1 MNCFPELTYSVY
13 VDGGLSAEEAL
24 HVDRH
29 LARCVRCRALV
40 EAMRGEDLTLRQLLQ
55 ESGAEE
61 ASSSESRLAL
71 AGVGLVFLGVVAASA
86 GLRAAFERAESAFE
100 GADWLNPMSP
110 AFYLNLFFSAGT
122 YLFQE
127 GLSMLTSMIQT
138 IAVPLLV
145 VSALVF
151 GAWVVLGKGRA
162 SSALIVLMFA
172 LGPVSSARA
181 LEARKGPH
189 ASVPANETVDDSL
202 LARGDTVTIDG
213 VVTGNLIA
221 VGRRITV
228 RGTVKGD
235 VICWGQTIDLD
246 GTVEGNVYC
255 GGQTT
260 NLRGSVSRS
269 VISCGQRILVPV
281 GGRVDGDLLVF
292 GGETGVDGGVGR
304 DVSAFAGVADVR
316 GSVGRNLDAHVGRL
330 NLMAPATVGGDLTA
344 QVKKKEDVQIASG
357 VTISGRSETKVR
369 PARSPYR
376 RPSFYLWK
384 AVGLLAAL
392 ITGLFLVWWHP
403 AFFAPGGMDTGKAVL
418 QRLGVGFL
426 ALVATPIAVAIVG
439 LTLIGLPLAL
449 LVLALWLFGLYA
461 AKILVAGAIGQRLLP
476 APAGLT
482 GRFAEALFLGLVI
495 VVVAVNLPYV
505 GGVLQPLLIL
515 VGLGMAVSQWRGLQ
529 RRPPAARPSGP
540 VI

>member
-29 LARCVRCRALV
+29 LARCARCRALV
-40 EAMRGEDLTLRQLLQ
+40 EAMRGEDLALRRLLQ
-55 ESGAEE
+55 ESETEE
-61 ASSSESRLAL
+61 ASSKSRFAL
-71 AGVGLVFLGVVAASA
+71 ADLVLAFLAVAGASA
-86 GLRAAFERAESAFE
+86 GLRAAFERAQSFFE
-100 GADWLNPMSP
+100 GVDWLNPMSP

-122 YLFQE
+122 YLFQ
-127 GLSMLTSMIQT
+127 GGVSMLTSMIQT

-151 GAWVVLGKGRA
+151 GAWVVLGRRRA
-162 SSALIVLMFA
+162 SSALLALMFA

-189 ASVPANETVDDSL
+189 ASVAANETVDDSL
-202 LARGDTVTIDG
+202 LASGDTVTIDG
-213 VVTGNLIA
+213 VVTGNLVA
-221 VGRRITV
+221 AGRRITV

-255 GGQTT
+255 AGQTT

-269 VISCGQRILVPV
+269 VISCGQRILVPA
-281 GGRVDGDLLVF
+281 GGRVEGDLLVF
-292 GGETGVDGGVGR
+292 GGETGVEGGVGR

-316 GSVGRNLDAHVGRL
+316 GSVGRHLTAHVGRL
-330 NLMAPATVGGDLTA
+330 NLLAPATVGGDLTA
-344 QVKKKEDVQIASG
+344 HVKKKEDVQIASG
-357 VTISGRSETKVR
+357 VTISGRSETKVSR
-369 PARSPYR
+369 AKSPYR
-376 RPSFYLWK
+376 RPGFYLWK

-403 AFFAPGGMDTGKAVL
+403 GLFAPGGMGTGKAVL

-426 ALVATPIAVAIVG
+426 ALVATPIAVAIAA

-449 LVLALWLFGLYA
+449 LGLALWLFGLYA

-476 APAGLT
+476 TPAGLT
-482 GRFAEALFLGLVI
+482 GRFAQALLLGLVI
-495 VVVAVNLPYV
+495 VLVVVNLPYV
-505 GGVLQPLLIL
+505 GGLLGSLVML
-515 VGLGMAVSQWRGLQ
+515 VGLGMAVSQWRGLL
-529 RRPPAARPSGP
+529 RRPPAARPSGA
-540 VI
+540 VS

>member
-1 MNCFPELTYSVY
+1 MKCFPELTYSVY

-29 LARCVRCRALV
+29 LARCARCRALV
-40 EAMRGEDLTLRQLLQ
+40 EAMRGEDLALRQLLQ

-61 ASSSESRLAL
+61 ASSENRFAL
-71 AGVGLVFLGVVAASA
+71 ADLGLAFLAAVVASA
-86 GLRAAFERAESAFE
+86 GLRAAFERAQSFLE

-110 AFYLNLFFSAGT
+110 AFYLNLFFSAGA
-122 YLFQE
+122 YLFQ
-127 GLSMLTSMIQT
+127 GGVSMLTSMIQA

-145 VSALVF
+145 VSALVL
-151 GAWVVLGKGRA
+151 GAWVVLGRRRA
-162 SSALIVLMFA
+162 SSALLALTFA

-189 ASVPANETVDDSL
+189 ASVAANETVDDSL
-202 LARGDTVTIDG
+202 LASGDTVTIDG

-221 VGRRITV
+221 AGRRITV

-235 VICWGQTIDLD
+235 MICSGHTIDLD
-246 GTVEGNVYC
+246 GTIEGNVYC
-255 GGQTT
+255 AGQTT

-269 VISCGQRILVPV
+269 VISCGQRILVPA
-281 GGRVDGDLLVF
+281 GGRVEGDLLVF
-292 GGETGVDGGVGR
+292 GGETGIDGHVGR
-304 DVSAFAGVADVR
+304 DVSAFAGLADVR
-316 GSVGRNLDAHVGRL
+316 GSVGRHLKAHVGRL
-330 NLMAPATVGGDLTA
+330 TLLAPATVGGDLTA
-344 QVKKKEDVQIASG
+344 HVKKKDDVQIASG
-357 VTISGRSETKVR
+357 VTIAGRSETKVTR
-369 PARSPYR
+369 ATSPYR

-403 AFFAPGGMDTGKAVL
+403 GFFAPGGIGTGKAVL

-426 ALVATPIAVAIVG
+426 ALVATPIAVAIAA

-461 AKILVAGAIGQRLLP
+461 AKILVAGVIGQRLLP
-476 APAGLT
+476 APAGLS
-482 GRFAEALFLGLVI
+482 GRFARALLLGLVI
-495 VVVAVNLPYV
+495 VLVAVNLPYV
-505 GGVLQPLLIL
+505 GGLLGSLLML
-515 VGLGMAVSQWRGLQ
+515 VGLGMAVSQWRGLL
-529 RRPPAARPSGP
+529 RRPL
-540 VI
+540 

>member
-1 MNCFPELTYSVY
+1 MTCFPELTYSVY

-29 LARCVRCRALV
+29 LAHCARCRALV
-40 EAMRGEDLTLRQLLQ
+40 EAMRAEDLTVRQLLQ

-61 ASSSESRLAL
+61 TSSSESHFAL
-71 AGVGLVFLGVVAASA
+71 AGVVLAFLGVVAASA
-86 GLRAAFERAESAFE
+86 GLRAVFERAQSAFE

-122 YLFQE
+122 YLFQ
-127 GLSMLTSMIQT
+127 GGVSMLTSMIET
-138 IAVPLLV
+138 IAVPLLI

-151 GAWVVLGKGRA
+151 GAWVVLGKRRA
-162 SSALIVLMFA
+162 SSVLLVLMFA
-172 LGPVSSARA
+172 LGPVSAARA
-181 LEARKGPH
+181 LEARKSPH
-189 ASVPANETVDDSL
+189 ASVAANETVDDSL
-202 LARGDTVTIDG
+202 LASGDTVTIDG

-269 VISCGQRILVPV
+269 VISCGQRILVPA
-281 GGRVDGDLLVF
+281 GGRVEGDLLVF
-292 GGETGVDGGVGR
+292 GAETGVDGGVGR
-304 DVSAFAGVADVR
+304 DVSAFGGVADVR
-316 GSVGRNLDAHVGRL
+316 GSVGRNLNAHVGRL
-330 NLMAPATVGGDLTA
+330 NLMAPATVGGDVTA
-344 QVKKKEDVQIASG
+344 HVKEKKDVQIASG

-369 PARSPYR
+369 PTRSPYS
-376 RPSFYLWK
+376 RPSFYFWK
-384 AVGLLAAL
+384 VVGLLAAL

-403 AFFAPGGMDTGKAVL
+403 GFFAPGGMDTGKVL

-449 LVLALWLFGLYA
+449 LVLAVWLFGLYA

-495 VVVAVNLPYV
+495 VLVAVNLPYV
-505 GGVLQPLLIL
+505 GGLLEPMLIL
-515 VGLGMAVSQWRGLQ
+515 VGLGMAVSQWRALQ
-529 RRPPAARPSGP
+529 RRPPATRPSGP